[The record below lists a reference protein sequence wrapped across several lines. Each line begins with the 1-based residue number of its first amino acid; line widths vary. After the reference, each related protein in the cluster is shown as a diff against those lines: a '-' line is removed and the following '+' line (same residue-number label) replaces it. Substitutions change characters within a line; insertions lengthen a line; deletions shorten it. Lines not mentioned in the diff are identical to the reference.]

1 MTDDSISR
9 EATTNIPVVDEIIII
24 MRREMEGI
32 KKDPSWTSR
41 NEKYNIWNKNM
52 NWIGLRTD

>member
-9 EATTNIPVVDEIIII
+9 EATTNIPVVDEIIIM

-32 KKDPSWTSR
+32 KKDPS
-41 NEKYNIWNKNM
+41 
-52 NWIGLRTD
+52 